1 MLKTIKILFILG
13 LLGAL
18 SAAAITY
25 GIYQSVKD
33 KIPTVEELRE
43 IELQVPLRIYT
54 ADHKLIG
61 EFGEKRRTPISYDEI
76 PPLLEAAILSAED
89 TNFYHHPG
97 VDVFGLGRAVLQL
110 ITTGEKQGGGSTI
123 TMQVAR
129 NYFLSF
135 EQTFTRKFTEIFISL
150 KMEQELSKQEI
161 LELYMNKIY
170 LGKRAYG
177 FQAAA
182 QVYYDK
188 RLDELNL
195 AQLAMIAGLPK
206 APSRYNPIAN
216 PSRALIR
223 RNWILQRMLTLGK
236 IDKDSYQE
244 AVESPITALNY
255 GIRSDIEAN
264 YVAEMVRS
272 DLYKTFGDAL
282 YEAGLSVYTTIDS
295 RKQIAAN
302 KAIENGLAEYDERHG
317 YRGAVVTRTD
327 LIDATQEEQLDAL
340 SDIPTVGQWTPAL
353 VLKLEDQSALI
364 RLPSGERHTLPWEAL
379 SWARPY
385 IDHSRRGSAPKKAN
399 DIVVEGDILYVKP
412 DPELTWKLSQIPEVQ
427 SALVSLNS
435 HNGQIEALVGGLNFF
450 QNKFNR
456 VTQSKRQ
463 PGSSFKPFIYTS
475 ALTQGYSAAS
485 IINDAPVVF
494 NDPNLATAWRPT
506 NDGGKFYGPTRLR
519 QALYRSQNIV
529 SVRLLD
535 EMGVRPTLT
544 FLKRFGFDPNEL
556 PNNLSLSLGSA
567 NVSPMQIA
575 KGYAVLSNGGYQ
587 IEPYLIDRVEGREG
601 EELYQA
607 KPTTVCTD
615 CTLVEV
621 SIDDLLASEQSQE
634 SNAQEAN
641 AQADKSQ
648 HQVDNRQMGVFESAD
663 GDKILPIA
671 PLVIDPEVNYIIYDM
686 MRDVIKYGTGRRARV
701 LKRDDIA
708 GKTGTTNDGRDA
720 WFSGFNGDTV
730 TTVWSGFDNSSEL
743 GRGEWGGSVSL
754 PTWIDYMRVA
764 LDGTQPSY
772 IKKPSSLITVRI
784 DPTTGERALPG
795 QKNAIFEI
803 FRKQNVPAFRTSPS
817 PTSDDKNGANTSN
830 KHQDTVLEDLF

>member
-18 SAAAITY
+18 SAVAITY

-54 ADHKLIG
+54 SDKQLIG

-76 PPLLEAAILSAED
+76 PPLLESAILSAED

-97 VDVFGLGRAVLQL
+97 VDIFGLGRAVVQL

-150 KMEQELSKQEI
+150 KMERELSKQEI
-161 LELYMNKIY
+161 LELYINKIY

-182 QVYYDK
+182 QVYYGK
-188 RLDELNL
+188 SLDQLNL

-223 RNWILQRMLTLGK
+223 RNWILQRMLTLGM

-244 AVESPITALNY
+244 AVEAPITALNY
-255 GIRSDIEAN
+255 GVSSDVEAN

-272 DLYKTFGDAL
+272 ELYETFGDEL

-295 RKQIAAN
+295 RKQSAAN

-317 YRGAVVTRTD
+317 YRGPVATKTE
-327 LIDATQEEQLDAL
+327 LIDATQEEQINAL
-340 SDIPTVGQWTPAL
+340 VSIPSIGQWVPTL
-353 VLKLEDQSALI
+353 VLKVENQTATVRFS
-364 RLPSGERHTLPWEAL
+364 SGEKHTLPWEAL
-379 SWARPY
+379 NWARPY
-385 IDHSRRGSAPKKAN
+385 LDHSYRGKKPETAG
-399 DIVVEGDILYVKP
+399 DILTEGDIVYVKP
-412 DPELTWKLSQIPEVQ
+412 DQELTWKLSQIPSVQ
-427 SALVSLNS
+427 SALISLNS
-435 HNGQIEALVGGLNFF
+435 SNGAIQALVGGLNFF

-475 ALTQGYSAAS
+475 ALSRGYSAAS

-535 EMGVRPTLT
+535 EMGVRPTLE
-544 FLKRFGFDPNEL
+544 FLKRFGFDPDEL

-575 KGYAVLSNGGYQ
+575 KGYAVLSNGGHQ
-587 IEPYLIDRVEGREG
+587 VEPYLIDRVEGREG

-607 KPTTVCTD
+607 APTTVCTD
-615 CTLVEV
+615 CTLVEA
-621 SIDDLLASEQSQE
+621 SIDDLLDDSVVYE
-634 SNAQEAN
+634 
-641 AQADKSQ
+641 
-648 HQVDNRQMGVFESAD
+648 DNRQMGIFKTPA
-663 GDKILPIA
+663 GLKTLPIA
-671 PLVIDPEVNYIIYDM
+671 IRVIDPEVNFIIYDM

-720 WFSGFNGDTV
+720 WFSGFNGDIV

-754 PTWIDYMRVA
+754 PTWIDYMREA
-764 LDGTQPSY
+764 LANTKSSY

-784 DPTTGERALPG
+784 DPDTGERALPG

-803 FRKQNVPAFRTSPS
+803 FRKENIPAIRSAPSSTSNDS
-817 PTSDDKNGANTSN
+817 NTETPSN